1 MHRLWV
7 LVKKTV
13 SAWQDDYAQSMGA
26 ALAYYTV
33 FSVAPLLVIVV
44 AVAGFF
50 FGQSAAQGELFMQ
63 LRGVLGDEGASAV
76 QALVKSAGGPRSGML
91 AGVVGVVVLVV
102 GATTVFAELQ
112 SSLDRIWRVPIQQRG
127 HGIWHLLRGRLLAFG
142 LVLAAGLMLLV
153 SIVVGTAIHA
163 FAHWWGRIPGGWHRV
178 IEGLDI
184 VISMI
189 LATALFA
196 MIYKWMPRAKV
207 AWHDVWMGAFVTALL
222 FEVGKLLIGVYLGKT
237 AIASA
242 FGAAGS
248 IVVLLVWVYYSAQ
261 IFLLGAEFTWVY
273 AKDRGEREG
282 TRAIHAATPPS
293 PQDAAATASPD
304 TESAEL
310 ERAEL
315 SASRRRS

>member
-1 MHRLWV
+1 MRRLWS

-13 SAWQDDYAQSMGA
+13 TAWQDDYASSMGA

-63 LRGVLGDEGASAV
+63 LRDALGDEGAATV
-76 QALVKSAGGPRSGML
+76 QALVKSASGPRRGIL

-112 SSLDRIWRVPIQQRG
+112 SALDRIWRVPMQERA
-127 HGIWHLLRGRLLAFG
+127 HGIRHLLRNRLLAFG
-142 LVLAAGLMLLV
+142 LVLVAGLMLLV
-153 SIVVGTAIHA
+153 SIVIGTAIHA
-163 FAHWWGRIPGGWHRV
+163 FAHWWGRIPGGWHRI

-189 LATALFA
+189 LATTLFA

-207 AWHDVWMGAFVTALL
+207 AWRDVWIGAFVTAVL
-222 FEVGKLLIGVYLGKT
+222 FEIGKLLIGVYLGKT

-261 IFLLGAEFTWVY
+261 IVLLGAEFTWVY
-273 AKDRGEREG
+273 ATERMEREG
-282 TRAIHAATPPS
+282 ARVQQDGVTPS
-293 PQDAAATASPD
+293 QL
-304 TESAEL
+304 ESQGLDGPAL
-310 ERAEL
+310 VV
-315 SASRRRS
+315 SRRRS

>member
-1 MHRLWV
+1 MRWFWG
-7 LVKKTV
+7 LVKQTV
-13 SAWQDDYAQSMGA
+13 TAWQDDYASSMGA

-63 LRGVLGDEGASAV
+63 LRDILGDEGAASV
-76 QALVKSAGGPRSGML
+76 QALVKSASAPRSGML
-91 AGVVGVVVLVV
+91 AGVVGFVVLIV

-112 SSLDRIWRVPIQQRG
+112 SALDRIWRVPMPQRA
-127 HGIWHLLRGRLLAFG
+127 HGVWHLLRGRLLAFG
-142 LVLAAGLMLLV
+142 LVLAVGLMLLV
-153 SIVVGTAIHA
+153 SIIAGTAIHT
-163 FAHWWGRIPGGWHRV
+163 FAHWWGRIPGGWHRI

-184 VISMI
+184 LISMI

-207 AWHDVWMGAFVTALL
+207 AWHDVWIGAVVTAVL
-222 FEVGKLLIGVYLGKT
+222 FEIGKLLIGVYLGQT

-273 AKDRGEREG
+273 ANDRNEREG
-282 TRAIHAATPPS
+282 TRAGQPVPP
-293 PQDAAATASPD
+293 PQV
-304 TESAEL
+304 ESAGLQPSEL
-310 ERAEL
+310 L
-315 SASRRRS
+315 ASRRRS

>member
-1 MHRLWV
+1 MRRLWD

-13 SAWQDDYAQSMGA
+13 AAWQDDYAPSMGA

-63 LRGVLGDEGASAV
+63 LRDTLGDDGAATV
-76 QALVKSAGGPRSGML
+76 QALVKSASGPRSGIF

-102 GATTVFAELQ
+102 GATTAFAELQ
-112 SSLDRIWRVPIQQRG
+112 SALDRIWRVPMQQRT
-127 HGIWHLLRGRLLAFG
+127 HGIWDLLRSRLLAFG
-142 LVLAAGLMLLV
+142 LVLVAGLMLLV
-153 SIVVGTAIHA
+153 SIVIGTAIQT
-163 FAHWWGRIPGGWHRV
+163 FAHWWGRIPGGWHRI

-189 LATALFA
+189 LATLLFA

-207 AWHDVWMGAFVTALL
+207 AWHDVWIGALVTAVL
-222 FEVGKLLIGVYLGKT
+222 FEIGRLLIGVYLGKT
-237 AIASA
+237 AVASA

-273 AKDRGEREG
+273 ANERKEREG
-282 TRAIHAATPPS
+282 TLTNPAMPPP
-293 PQDAAATASPD
+293 PQL
-304 TESAEL
+304 ESVGL
-310 ERAEL
+310 ERREL
-315 SASRRRS
+315 LASRRRS